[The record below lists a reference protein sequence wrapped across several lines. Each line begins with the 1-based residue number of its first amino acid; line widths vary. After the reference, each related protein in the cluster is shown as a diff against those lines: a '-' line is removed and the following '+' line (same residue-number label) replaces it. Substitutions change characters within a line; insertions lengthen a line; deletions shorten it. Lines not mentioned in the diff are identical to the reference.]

1 MEKNIYKKAIQEN
14 LRFETP
20 KGILTTEQLFSLG
33 MDDLDLACRKAA
45 AAVKKEQTVDDSLAF
60 LEGKDASDSL
70 AVLRFEILKD
80 VYLTKKEE
88 RERTILN
95 EDKKKQRAL
104 IASIIARKRNE
115 ELENMSIEELENML
129 KEQ

>member
-1 MEKNIYKKAIQEN
+1 MEKNIYKKALQDN

-33 MDDLDLACRKAA
+33 MEDLDIACRKAA
-45 AAVKKEQTVDDSLAF
+45 AVVKKEQTVDDSLAF
-60 LEGKDASDSL
+60 LEGKDNSDSL

-80 VYLTKKEE
+80 VYLTKKED
-88 RERTILN
+88 RERVILD

-104 IASIIARKRNE
+104 IASIIAKKRNE
-115 ELENMSIEELENML
+115 KLESMTIEELESLLN
-129 KEQ
+129 EQ

>member
-1 MEKNIYKKAIQEN
+1 MEKNIYKKALQDN

-33 MDDLDLACRKAA
+33 MEDLDIACRKAA
-45 AAVKKEQTVDDSLAF
+45 VVVKKEQTVDDSLAF
-60 LEGKDASDSL
+60 LEGKDNSDSL

-88 RERTILN
+88 RERVILD

-104 IASIIARKRNE
+104 IASIIAKKRNE
-115 ELENMSIEELENML
+115 KLESMTIEELESLLN
-129 KEQ
+129 EQ

>member
-1 MEKNIYKKAIQEN
+1 MEKNIYKKALQDN

-33 MDDLDLACRKAA
+33 MEDLDIACRKAA
-45 AAVKKEQTVDDSLAF
+45 AVVKKEQTVDDSLAF
-60 LEGKDASDSL
+60 LEGKDNSDSL

-88 RERTILN
+88 RERVILD

-104 IASIIARKRNE
+104 IASIIAKKRNE
-115 ELENMSIEELENML
+115 KLESMTIEELESLLN
-129 KEQ
+129 EQ